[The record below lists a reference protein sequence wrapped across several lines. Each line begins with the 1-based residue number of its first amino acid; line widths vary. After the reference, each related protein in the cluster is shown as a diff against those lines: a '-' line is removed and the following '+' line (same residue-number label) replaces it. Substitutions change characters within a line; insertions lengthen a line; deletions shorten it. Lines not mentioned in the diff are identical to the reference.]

1 MSYRITTSEHKLVLI
16 CYLGI
21 YFIVKY
27 AQKRI
32 VITEMNDKCG
42 IHFKNYLYFC
52 SKITILDK
60 ILQYDTRFLGKE
72 LSFHL

>member
-27 AQKRI
+27 ILKRI
-32 VITEMNDKCG
+32 AITEMNDKCG
-42 IHFKNYLYFC
+42 VYFKNYLYFC
-52 SKITILDK
+52 SKVTIIDK
-60 ILQYDTRFLGKE
+60 IQQDDTRFLG
-72 LSFHL
+72 